1 MSFSSDVKEEIAKH
15 YPTARHCQLAELSA
29 IISMCGSVSIDIYD
43 RYKIKI
49 VTENVVLARKCF
61 TLLRKAFNISTEVVV
76 KHNISTRRTTY
87 YSLVIKNNE
96 DALRVL
102 KAIKIID
109 MNYNMVVQQACCK
122 RAFIRGAFL
131 VAGSISDPSKSY
143 HLEVVCSNE
152 DNAKKLQNI
161 INFFEIDSKVVQRK
175 NHYIVYIK
183 EGTQIVEFLNVME
196 AHVAL
201 MELENVR
208 IIKEMRNSL
217 NRQVNCETANM
228 GKTISA
234 AVKQIEDIK
243 YISATV
249 GLDSLS
255 ENLEEVARVRM
266 QYPQASLKEIGTYLS
281 PSVGKSGVNH
291 RLKKISEYAD
301 QLRSG
306 REEKE

>member
-1 MSFSSDVKEEIAKH
+1 MCSSDLKEEIAKH